1 MQKEKELMEE
11 QTARRLM
18 LFGQRLENQRKLMKL
33 TQTELAKQCHT
44 SQRVQSGY
52 ELGKVAPKLDYLFKL
67 DALGFDI
74 QSLLFGREQQ
84 GIYVLES
91 REQTVMDLY
100 REAPAEA
107 QLQVLA
113 LLAGQSL
120 GKDGASTNVNS
131 NTAVFA
137 GKQSIKSSKKKQN
150 R

>member
-1 MQKEKELMEE
+1 MQKEKKLMEE
-11 QTARRLM
+11 QTTRRLM
-18 LFGQRLENQRKLMKL
+18 LFGQRLENQRKIRKL
-33 TQTELAKQCHT
+33 TQTDLAKQCQT

-67 DALGFDI
+67 EVLGFDI
-74 QSLLFGREQQ
+74 QSLLFGGELQ
-84 GIYVLES
+84 GIYVLDS

-100 REAPAEA
+100 REASAEA

-120 GKDGASTNVNS
+120 SKDDASTKMNS

-137 GKQSIKSSKKKQN
+137 GKQSIKNTKKKQK
-150 R
+150 